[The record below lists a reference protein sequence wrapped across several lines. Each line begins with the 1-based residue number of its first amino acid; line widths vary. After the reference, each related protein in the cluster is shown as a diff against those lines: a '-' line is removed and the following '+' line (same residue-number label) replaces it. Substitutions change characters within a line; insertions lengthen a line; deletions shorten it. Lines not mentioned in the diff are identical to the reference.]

1 MVIRSKEDII
11 ALVEKWGFVPFF
23 KNEIRGFSIEELI
36 DPSLWFGEN
45 DGPWEWKGPVIRE
58 TGCAYGKFFRG
69 KAVFISRDWICD
81 FANWRR
87 DGYDHDARYDDGL
100 ASYNDRQVCEVLE
113 NHSSLLSKNLK
124 ELSGFGRNGKKGFD
138 GIITRL
144 QMQGYLTTSD
154 FEYMKD
160 KKGKVYGWGVA
171 RYATFEQQFGEFFTQ
186 NVYKCQPS
194 ESYDRIFNHICR
206 LFPDVDEGVV
216 RKILK

>member
-1 MVIRSKEDII
+1 MVIRSKADII

-23 KNEIRGFSIEELI
+23 RNEIKGFSIEELVE
-36 DPSLWFGEN
+36 PELWFGEN

-144 QMQGYLTTSD
+144 QMQGYVTTSD

-171 RYATFEQQFGEFFTQ
+171 RYATFEQQFGDFFTQ

-206 LFPDVDEGVV
+206 LFPDVDERTV
-216 RKILK
+216 KKLLK

>member
-1 MVIRSKEDII
+1 MVIRSKADII

-23 KNEIRGFSIEELI
+23 RNEIKGFSIEELVE
-36 DPSLWFGEN
+36 PELWFGEN

>member
-1 MVIRSKEDII
+1 MVICSKADII

-23 KNEIRGFSIEELI
+23 KNEIKGFSIEELCE
-36 DPSLWFGEN
+36 PSLWFGEN

>member
-1 MVIRSKEDII
+1 MVIRTKEDLIGLI
-11 ALVEKWGFVPFF
+11 EKWGFVPFF
-23 KNEIRGFSIEELI
+23 KNEIKGFSIEELI
-36 DPSLWFGEN
+36 DPSLWFSEN

-100 ASYNDRQVCEVLE
+100 ANYNDRQVCEVLE

-144 QMQGYLTTSD
+144 QMQGYVTTTD

-194 ESYDRIFNHICR
+194 ESYDRIFDHICR
-206 LFPDVDEGVV
+206 LFPDVDESVV
-216 RKILK
+216 RKLLK

>member
-1 MVIRSKEDII
+1 MVIRSKADII

-100 ASYNDRQVCEVLE
+100 ASYNDRQVCEMLE

-144 QMQGYLTTSD
+144 QMQGYVTTSD

-194 ESYDRIFNHICR
+194 ESYERIFNHICS

-216 RKILK
+216 RKLLK

>member
-1 MVIRSKEDII
+1 MVIRSKEDVI

-23 KNEIRGFSIEELI
+23 KNEIKGFSIEELVE
-36 DPSLWFGEN
+36 PELWFGEN

-58 TGCAYGKFFRG
+58 TSCAYGKFFRS

-113 NHSSLLSKNLK
+113 NHPSLLSKNLK

-138 GIITRL
+138 GIIIRL
-144 QMQGYLTTSD
+144 QMQGYVTTSD

-194 ESYDRIFNHICR
+194 ESYNRIFNHICS
-206 LFPDVDEGVV
+206 LFPDVDERTV
-216 RKILK
+216 KKLLK

>member
-1 MVIRSKEDII
+1 MVICSKADII

-23 KNEIRGFSIEELI
+23 KNEIKGFSIEELI

>member
-1 MVIRSKEDII
+1 MVIRSKADII

-113 NHSSLLSKNLK
+113 KHPSLLSKNLK

-144 QMQGYLTTSD
+144 QMQGYVTTTD

-194 ESYDRIFNHICR
+194 ESYNRIFNHICR

-216 RKILK
+216 RKLLK

>member
-1 MVIRSKEDII
+1 MVIRSKADII

-23 KNEIRGFSIEELI
+23 KNEIRGFSIEELCE
-36 DPSLWFGEN
+36 PSLWFGEN

-81 FANWRR
+81 FANCRR

-144 QMQGYLTTSD
+144 QMQGYVTTTD

-194 ESYDRIFNHICR
+194 ESYDRIFDHICR